1 MGFWPILMSRKKV
14 ASMANRTSPT
24 AITEVRMPSAQDAQA
39 AQQRLRSLADPAVAA
54 GSARFFK
61 TGPGEYGEGDIF
73 IGIKSP
79 TGNGRLKGR
88 GSSTLV
94 GCGLRFPSGV
104 SFGVLP
110 SPSVSLRM
118 RVLPGREKLEQC
130 PSLSPSCFFS
140 ADSA

>member
-1 MGFWPILMSRKKV
+1 VFIAKMADDAAAKAADALRMGAILVNLWER
-14 ASMANRTSPT
+14 
-24 AITEVRMPSAQDAQA
+24 
-39 AQQRLRSLADPAVAA
+39 
-54 GSARFFK
+54 
-61 TGPGEYGEGDIF
+61 
-73 IGIKSP
+73 
-79 TGNGRLKGR
+79 
-88 GSSTLV
+88 TLV